1 MTLTSPYASTAAPDA
16 EWYSAMDAFLDS
28 CVAAG
33 FRVNFQ
39 LIAFES
45 KPNDAGTLA
54 NLTAQINRYKSH
66 PAIMAWYLADEP
78 GGSGVPPATLLPKY
92 KAIRAAD
99 ESGKPVSMVFCTTQA
114 AAYLEMLDVIM
125 VDPYPVPGSR

>member
-66 PAIMAWYLADEP
+66 PAIMAWYLVAP
-78 GGSGVPPATLLPKY
+78 ASHPPLCYPSTRQFARQM
-92 KAIRAAD
+92 RAA
-99 ESGKPVSMVFCTTQA
+99 SQYRWCSAQRRQPLTWRCWT
-114 AAYLEMLDVIM
+114 
-125 VDPYPVPGSR
+125 